1 MSAVEVVSLLSTII
15 SIVSAAIDLYDAY
28 QDINGLPD
36 VVKYALAQFHFVK
49 DTLETV
55 RNDVDEHRRNPNP
68 KSYQAMKEILR
79 SCEAKISSLD
89 KIFSAIIPRPQ
100 KDTKTQP
107 SFRQRFSRFTSA
119 VSFTFNRG
127 KKVEYLMKGVR
138 QDIKLLAYNRIL
150 SPATRDQIKD
160 TTERELGVP
169 GLPSLPLSYLRH
181 VRSSQDVA
189 AGQTFDTRIQALATS
204 EATAIQADRI
214 QPPGPSLVRWHS
226 AMARTFKQ

>member
-15 SIVSAAIDLYDAY
+15 SIVSAAIDVYDAY

-79 SCEAKISSLD
+79 SCQAKISSLD

-107 SFRQRFSRFTSA
+107 SFRQRFSRFTTA

-160 TTERELGVP
+160 TTERELGAPEPSITTTVVP
-169 GLPSLPLSYLRH
+169 APRPFISRCSRRTNFRHSHPSARN
-181 VRSSQDVA
+181 VR
-189 AGQTFDTRIQALATS
+189 GNGDTGAPDPTS
-204 EATAIQADRI
+204 RAF
-214 QPPGPSLVRWHS
+214 PGPVAFSNGPNL
-226 AMARTFKQ
+226 